1 LCAKS
6 HNERGLIPLSL
17 YLKGGGGMP
26 KELTLEEKRILK
38 LRERVLANQK
48 KNATEP
54 EPKKGGKK
62 NAKK

>member
-1 LCAKS
+1 
-6 HNERGLIPLSL
+6 
-17 YLKGGGGMP
+17 MP

-48 KNATEP
+48 KNATES

>member
-1 LCAKS
+1 
-6 HNERGLIPLSL
+6 
-17 YLKGGGGMP
+17 MP

-38 LRERVLANQK
+38 LRERVLANKK
-48 KNATEP
+48 KNATEPEP